1 MAALVVLGLEN
12 GDSELCGDLC
22 HGVVLQKLKLEGG
35 RGEKSGGCGRDELLP
50 FAAATPEVRTLVMTS
65 KVLKV
70 IIAPAD
76 KLIIRKLRHQET
88 GVIRTGVHR

>member
-1 MAALVVLGLEN
+1 MVALVVLGLRN

-22 HGVVLQKLKLEGG
+22 HGVVLQKLELESG

-50 FAAATPEVRTLVMTS
+50 FTAATTEVRTLVMTL
-65 KVLKV
+65 KVLKM